1 MQSINDFEKY
11 LTTLPIKSHKF
22 AKFELHVLEQPIE
35 LDYSA
40 GGFQNK
46 ESAICPSEFE
56 FYIKKGDIESYADG
70 QDLNEIKKELCW
82 EYIFDFHKSI
92 YRGVTD
98 SFAGPMSYDQSIGF
112 FDFDGD
118 YVIFCN
124 IPDDMA
130 PRFCALMNR
139 ESFYSNIKAVIE
151 VIFFSKGEIIDESY
165 PFLLGGLWGNNWFYN
180 FFDIDFTM
188 QLVYK
193 TLEKNNLWFEEQ
205 EKMIEYLSMRSN
217 GKNSE
222 MDMKLQKLREVGQS
236 ILDGSLQTEKHKEE
250 LSIDEKKLLLANIFQ
265 HTVKIYE
272 GNSYTTK
279 EILPEA

>member
-1 MQSINDFEKY
+1 MQSIYEFEKY
-11 LTTLPIKSHKF
+11 LTDLPIKSHRF
-22 AKFELHVLEQPIE
+22 ENFELHVLEQPVE

-46 ESAICPSEFE
+46 ESAICPSEFK
-56 FYIKKGDIESYADG
+56 FFIKKGDIEGYADD
-70 QDLNEIKKELCW
+70 QDLSEVKKELCW
-82 EYIFDFHKSI
+82 GYLFDFHKSI

-130 PRFCALMNR
+130 PRFCALMDR

-151 VIFFSKGEIIDESY
+151 VMFFSKGEIIDKSY

-188 QLVYK
+188 KLVYK
-193 TLEKNNLWFEEQ
+193 TLERNKLWFEEQ
-205 EKMIEYLSMRSN
+205 EKMIEYLAIRSN
-217 GKNSE
+217 GQNSE
-222 MDMKLQKLREVGQS
+222 MDMKLQKLREFGKT
-236 ILDGSLQTEKHKEE
+236 IFEGSLQKEVDKEE
-250 LSIDEKKLLLANIFQ
+250 LSLDEKKLLLTSIFQ
-265 HTVKIYE
+265 YTVKIYK
-272 GNSYTTK
+272 GNSYTTE
-279 EILPEA
+279 EIKP